1 MNKYTKFIPV
11 FAGLLLFPGTQLYAL
26 DGSKNSSNLIGRSTS
41 DNFAAISSAKMQK
54 MYLLN
59 DTKIFSSNSTVS
71 AVLETQL
78 RGTQVSIMNVEGD
91 LCKVLTQTG
100 NIGYVGIDMLTSQP
114 EYIFVPDNVVMYATK
129 DTVLKLIPSDKGE
142 SAAETQANEE
152 LQVTGSNDLKYWR
165 VVVDGAVYYTDHNT
179 LNTKKTTSKTVS
191 SAASTNTANTAAAT
205 FTWNGSALNPSSGT
219 IIGPSG
225 KETYYNLNMNGVVSI
240 MRSSGNSDEYWVRED
255 GVKMLGNYVMVAANL
270 SVHPRG
276 SLVETSLGMG
286 IVCDTGGF
294 AYTNQ
299 NQLDIAVAW

>member
-26 DGSKNSSNLIGRSTS
+26 DGSKNSSNLIGSSTS
-41 DNFAAISSAKMQK
+41 ESFETISSAKMQK

-100 NIGYVGIDMLTSQP
+100 NIGYVSIDMLTSQP

-142 SAAETQANEE
+142 SAAETEANEE

-165 VVVDGAVYYTDHNT
+165 VVVDGTVYYTDHST
-179 LNTKKTTSKTVS
+179 LNTKKTSAKTVS
-191 SAASTNTANTAAAT
+191 SSSSANTANTAAAT
-205 FTWNGSALNPSSGT
+205 FTWNGAALNPSSGT

-225 KETYYNLNMNGVVSI
+225 KETYYNLNMSGVVSI